1 MTGTAWI
8 SEDGRY
14 RYRLTRRFG
23 DGLDLVFV
31 MLNPST
37 ADAEKD
43 DPTIRK
49 CCGFADR
56 MGYGGIVVVN
66 LFGLRTPSPAEL
78 FRTPAAERDG
88 PDNET
93 TWQSTIRKADVVLAW
108 GAHARRVPDRTMWV
122 RTYAE
127 QNARKV
133 IVLEYASDGTPRHP
147 LMLPYACVAALASE
161 PHKER

>member
-23 DGLDLVFV
+23 VGRDLVFV

-37 ADAEKD
+37 ADADKD

-49 CCGFADR
+49 CIGFADR

-66 LFGLRTPSPAEL
+66 LYALRAAD
-78 FRTPAAERDG
+78 PAALWRAPEGEREG
-88 PDNET
+88 QANEA
-93 TWQSTIRKADVVLAW
+93 TWQAAIRGADVVLAW
-108 GAHARRVPDRTMWV
+108 GAHGRRVWHMADHVTV
-122 RTYAE
+122 YAE
-127 QNARKV
+127 QNARRV
-133 IVLEYASDGTPRHP
+133 TVLSRLADGTPAHP
-147 LMLPYACVAALASE
+147 LMLPYSCAPSVV
-161 PHKER
+161 ERLL